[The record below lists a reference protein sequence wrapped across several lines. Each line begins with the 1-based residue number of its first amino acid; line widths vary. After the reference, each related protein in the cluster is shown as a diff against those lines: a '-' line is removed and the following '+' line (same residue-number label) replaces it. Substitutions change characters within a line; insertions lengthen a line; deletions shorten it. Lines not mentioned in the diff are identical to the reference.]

1 MTTPTILLLGKNGQV
16 GSALQRRLAGRA
28 GVSAHDRT
36 TCDLGNIDQLRD
48 VIRRTQPHVVV
59 NAAAYTAVD
68 LAETEEEAC
77 HRINAIA
84 PGVIAEEVKK
94 IGACL
99 IHYSTDYVFDGEKA
113 AGYREDNPPRPL
125 NAYGR
130 SKLAGDQAILAA
142 GGSHII
148 LRVSWVYGLAGQ
160 NFAKTILR
168 LAAERDEL
176 KIVADQFGAPTSA
189 ELIADV
195 TSQAIDKVSGSEGA
209 SVDKDNRQF
218 CGIFNL
224 APLGCIS
231 WHDYAMEL
239 IRESARQGRP
249 LGIAED
255 KVIPIASTD
264 YPVAAVRPKNSLLDT
279 SKIRQVF
286 SIDLPDWRTDVKR
299 FVTELDALKS

>member
-1 MTTPTILLLGKNGQV
+1 MTMPTVLVLGKNGQI
-16 GSALQRRLAGRA
+16 GSALQRRWAEHA

-48 VIRRTQPHVVV
+48 VIRRTRPHVIV

-68 LAETEEEAC
+68 RAETDEDAC

-84 PGVIAEEVKK
+84 PGIIAEEART

-113 AGYREDNPPRPL
+113 TGYREDDPPCPL

-130 SKLAGDQAILAA
+130 SKLAGDLAILAA
-142 GGSHII
+142 GGNHII
-148 LRVSWVYGLAGQ
+148 LRVGWVYGLAGQ

-168 LAAERDEL
+168 LASERDEL

-189 ELIADV
+189 ELIANV
-195 TSQAIDKVSGSEGA
+195 TSQVIDRCCGGEGEGC
-209 SVDKDNRQF
+209 DKNSRQF

-224 APLGCIS
+224 APLGRIS
-231 WHDYAMEL
+231 WHGYALEL
-239 IRESARQGRP
+239 VRESARQGRP
-249 LGIAED
+249 LRIAED
-255 KVIPIASTD
+255 KVIPIASAD
-264 YPVAAVRPKNSLLDT
+264 YPVAATRPKNALLDT
-279 SKIRQVF
+279 NKIRQIF
-286 SIDLPDWRTDVKR
+286 SIDLPAWQADVKR
-299 FVTELDALKS
+299 FVTEWDALKS